1 MIKQDEFANCL
12 VNLEYLIAKS
22 DNHLLK
28 IQKDLESLAG
38 ENWDLR
44 KEIRDL
50 RKKYNIE
57 VLKIKEN
64 NLDNIDL
71 SLLEKKI
78 LTFVRKSQKNSEII
92 SEKQIVNELKRNGFP
107 RRETIEALRNLLNH
121 NRLQRPS
128 IGFYKENL

>member
-1 MIKQDEFANCL
+1 MIKQDEFANSL
-12 VNLEYLIAKS
+12 ANLEYLVAKS

-50 RKKYNIE
+50 RKKYNKKI
-57 VLKIKEN
+57 LKIKEN
-64 NLDNIDL
+64 DLDNIDL
-71 SLLEKKI
+71 SPVEKKVMKFVKKNLKNVDIVSEKKI
-78 LTFVRKSQKNSEII
+78 VSELKSQGFLRNEI
-92 SEKQIVNELKRNGFP
+92 L
-107 RRETIEALRNLLNH
+107 EALRNLLNH
-121 NRLQRPS
+121 CYLKRPS